1 MIFQT
6 LIDSNISYEDYTTV
20 ISEEERYRRMKEDIR
35 MTKNQRS
42 NAEKDELNEESK
54 KKHRI
59 FYMYKNVCHCY
70 KK

>member
-54 KKHRI
+54 KKRRI